1 MSAARVAP
9 VKTSPQVAQGPHLW
23 GAVGFVPKVQVRS
36 RLRAGG
42 KRDSNHQS
50 LSEGQVPARAIE
62 DIRLGVSGRR
72 STVRTLHQQVWCEP
86 NFLSLARQR
95 ATAALSIEPSS
106 TAPFMASRA
115 AIRGRMCEARRGALL
130 PRHGDELAARTAPHM
145 KPFTPAPLA
154 EAVRNVLGECRE
166 PTAGMSCRSGGLERR
181 RDADPLIRETMRYD
195 ILAVCRHPRESGGP
209 RRAARSW
216 GPGFPL
222 PRASAGMTKGSG

>member
-42 KRDSNHQS
+42 R
-50 LSEGQVPARAIE
+50 G
-62 DIRLGVSGRR
+62 IRTISPSRKGKYQQGR
-72 STVRTLHQQVWCEP
+72 SRTFDWV
-86 NFLSLARQR
+86 SLAGGQR
-95 ATAALSIEPSS
+95 FEPSTSKPGANLTSSPWRASALRRRCPSSPSS

-130 PRHGDELAARTAPHM
+130 PRHGDELAARRARHM

-154 EAVRNVLGECRE
+154 EAVRNFLGECRE

-181 RDADPLIRETMRYD
+181 RDADPLIRETMRYV
-195 ILAVCRHPRESGGP
+195 ILAVCRHPSGPAEAVGQGE
-209 RRAARSW
+209 RRD
-216 GPGFPL
+216 PGALDSRFRAL
-222 PRASAGMTKGSG
+222 PRE